1 MENAMIQSGGALAS
15 GTHELSSELHHKY
28 TPGDLAFFLDLDGTL
43 APIAPTPDLAAV
55 PAATIALLRH
65 ISQASSGATA
75 IVSGRDTPD
84 IKRML
89 APLDLPY
96 AALHGAV
103 IKDAAGRTEAAP
115 VSAGALNAITAGI
128 EEKTNEMPGI
138 ILERKALSL
147 ALHYRNAP
155 QFESALR
162 QLAHDVLTPYL
173 HEFNIQ
179 EGKMVV
185 EIKPRGVSKG
195 KAIEHFMGTAPFRDR
210 VPLMAG
216 DDLTDESAFIAVNAM
231 GGISVKIGPGPT
243 QANWRL
249 ESPAALYTWLLSL

>member
-1 MENAMIQSGGALAS
+1 MEDAMNQSSSAPPS
-15 GTHELSSELHHKY
+15 GQY
-28 TPGDLAFFLDLDGTL
+28 TLDELAFFLDLDGTL
-43 APIAPTPDLAAV
+43 APIAATPDQAAV
-55 PAATIALLRH
+55 PAPTLLLLRR
-65 ISQASSGATA
+65 IYSGSSGAMA
-75 IVSGRDTPD
+75 IISGRDTPD

-103 IKDAAGRTEAAP
+103 IKDASGRTEAAAIP
-115 VSAGALNAITAGI
+115 GGVLNTISAGI
-128 EEKTNEMPGI
+128 EGKIANMPGT

-162 QLAHDVLTPYL
+162 QLAYDVMAPYL

-195 KAIEHFMGTAPFRDR
+195 KAVEHFMGTTPFKGRT
-210 VPLMAG
+210 PLMAG
-216 DDLTDESAFIAVNAM
+216 DDLTDESAFAAVNAM
-231 GGISVKIGPGPT
+231 GGLSVKIGPGAT

-249 ESPAALYTWLLSL
+249 ETPAALYTWLLSL